1 MTDEKCKEVLALY
14 RKKLDGIEPK
24 KHDPTANPCGAGY
37 IVFRNLAIKGH
48 LAAMLDEME
57 KFLNDSRRE
66 KFMRWLGFMQG
77 VLWTQG
83 VYTLDELKNHNRQ

>member
-1 MTDEKCKEVLALY
+1 MIDEKCKEVLALY
-14 RKKLDGIEPK
+14 RKKFGNIEPA
-24 KHDPTANPCGAGY
+24 KHDPNANPCGAGY
-37 IVFRNLAIKGH
+37 IVFRSLAVKKH
-48 LAAMLDEME
+48 LRAMLDEMDQFIAE
-57 KFLNDSRRE
+57 GKRE